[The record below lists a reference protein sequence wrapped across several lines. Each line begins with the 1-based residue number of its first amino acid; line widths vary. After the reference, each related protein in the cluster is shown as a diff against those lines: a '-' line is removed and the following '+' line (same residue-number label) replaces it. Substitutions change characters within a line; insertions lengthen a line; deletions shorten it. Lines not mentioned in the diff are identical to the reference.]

1 MADLCSNSS
10 SLRLIMTTRAKL
22 AEVTAA
28 LTAVAAAAAD
38 TGLGSAGAPVGTSS
52 SSSSRAGRG
61 SSSSSVC
68 AELGGVKGLPLQPW
82 AWPWSAH
89 CGCKSKLSSS
99 NSSSSGATGP
109 QVLYVQAPP
118 LQAVLQEMTNTA
130 ASIHRR
136 VMIYLRSQ
144 ESAMQA

>member
-28 LTAVAAAAAD
+28 LTAAAAAAD
-38 TGLGSAGAPVGTSS
+38 TGRGSAGAPTGT

-61 SSSSSVC
+61 SGSGSVC

-89 CGCKSKLSSS
+89 CGCKSKPSSSSS
-99 NSSSSGATGP
+99 NSGSTGA
-109 QVLYVQAPP
+109 QVLHVQAPL